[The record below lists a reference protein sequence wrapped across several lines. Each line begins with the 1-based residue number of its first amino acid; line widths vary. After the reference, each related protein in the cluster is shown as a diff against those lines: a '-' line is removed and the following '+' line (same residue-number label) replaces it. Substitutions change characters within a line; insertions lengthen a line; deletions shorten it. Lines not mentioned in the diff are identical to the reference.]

1 MKRRVPPGKYAI
13 MVGKSSAKFLTDT
26 LRVE

>member
-1 MKRRVPPGKYAI
+1 VPPGKYAI
-13 MVGKSSAKFLTDT
+13 MVGKSSAEFLTDT